1 MKRRTFLL
9 STAAMALSSTA
20 FARRFGRQVEDNPY
34 LETIGLHLNSVRNEM
49 AMDAEN
55 TLRAISEVGYKQ
67 IELGSTMDADET
79 VRIARDLGMKVNS
92 AFFNWKTIVAADEP
106 DVPTVEAVVEK
117 AAELELKY
125 LVFGYIGKGY
135 RESVEKFKKY
145 ADLASEAGVVCSK
158 ANIQLCYHNHSFEF
172 RPLEE
177 GVTGMDIFIERFHQD
192 LIKFELDVF
201 GAKIAG
207 KKPIKLLQQL
217 EGRVA
222 QVHLSDIK
230 KGFTKQ
236 FDESKI
242 PEEAYEEFGPG
253 VMPFGKII
261 EACIETGVE
270 QCHIEHTHSPN
281 PLKSIANS
289 YEQIH
294 ELAKEKK
301 KKPDAEKQPGDNNN
315 PFGGNDDHDHNDHN
329 DHNHQHAGNVKDFK
343 NLIRSE
349 IKIHKIQLP
358 QLQEHPVQRIK
369 IR

>member
-9 STAAMALSSTA
+9 STAALALSSTA
-20 FARRFGRQVEDNPY
+20 FARRFGRLGPQADDNPY

-79 VRIARDLGMKVNS
+79 VRIARDLGMEVNS
-92 AFFNWKTIVAADEP
+92 AFFNWKTIVAPDEP

-125 LVFGYIGKGY
+125 LVFGYIGKGH
-135 RESVEKFKKY
+135 RESVEKFKEY
-145 ADLASEAGVVCSK
+145 ADLASEAGAVCRK
-158 ANIQLCYHNHSFEF
+158 ADIQLCYHNHAFEF
-172 RPLEE
+172 KPLEE

-207 KKPIKLLQQL
+207 MKPIRLLKQL

-222 QVHLSDIK
+222 QVHLCDIK

-242 PEEAYEEFGPG
+242 PEETYEEFGPG

-270 QCHIEHTHSPN
+270 QCHIEQPHSPN
-281 PLKSIANS
+281 PLKSITSS

-294 ELAKEKK
+294 ELAKKAKE
-301 KKPDAEKQPGDNNN
+301 KPDAEKKPGDNNN
-315 PFGGNDDHDHNDHN
+315 PFGVNDDH
-329 DHNHQHAGNVKDFK
+329 DHNHQHAGHDIELNNFK
-343 NLIRSE
+343 LENL
-349 IKIHKIQLP
+349 KIDLP
-358 QLQEHPVQRIK
+358 QH
-369 IR
+369 